1 MTFRRHVTITVS
13 NANIW
18 HVVTETSCFSIATF
32 YSEMFFKTFHYYKSW
47 LFLSINMY
55 YIDFSFNRIKVRTT
69 CGIYSKCWM
78 FPSQFLL
85 VMYSFLS
92 IQCHKEYSEA
102 CSKLAKL
109 QSTGAEAAKV
119 LRDFEGCCL
128 VLFSFFNMLLKDRLI
143 VDFIVWFLFLART
156 CSDTVPQYTQCVRTS
171 A

>member
-1 MTFRRHVTITVS
+1 MTFRRHVAITVS

-18 HVVTETSCFSIATF
+18 HVVTETSCFSITTF

-109 QSTGAEAAKV
+109 QSTGAEVAKV

-128 VLFSFFNMLLKDRLI
+128 GLFSFLTCCSKTDWLLI
-143 VDFIVWFLFLART
+143 SW
-156 CSDTVPQYTQCVRTS
+156 SDS
-171 A
+171 FF